1 MKGTIAIVFGALCC
15 LSAVAMITRPSAP
28 FTDRLALVRTTDSNP
43 NRTKEAEGFAA
54 LNPTLGLQL
63 DYSSNNI
70 QKIIVQC
77 SSGVGPDLY
86 DTYGGTQLQTYV
98 SSGIAQDVTK
108 EAKELG
114 FSIDGDTWPAVRGE
128 LSLEGVQYS
137 YPANVNADI
146 LIYNKALFDRFGVPY
161 PKQNITWDEFFEL
174 AKKMTRGEGANKV
187 YGITPLSSGLF
198 YETMRGEIFSPDG
211 TKLLITGKQM
221 QTAFQMYH
229 DLIYKH
235 KVAPSS
241 LDMKAMAG
249 QGGWGSGSINQ
260 FCDGRFAMINVGK
273 WALANFRTA
282 HKDQLEKWEKTGK
295 DPEKRKNVLRLGSVL
310 LPHHKGMKQS
320 YTVSARSVTINAL
333 GTNKKEALQFM
344 KFLASKEYSTIVN
357 EAVDALPGNPKFAN
371 VGLTEGNPELEEME
385 MHRNTIKAMEYGYQ
399 RRLSPFLLASDVD
412 RILKVQI
419 SRMESDQ
426 SLKIPELLADAQTEL
441 EALMQR
447 NLDRDPN
454 LRERYKELTGS
465 DRVGENR

>member
-1 MKGTIAIVFGALCC
+1 MKGTIAIVFGGLCC
-15 LSAVAMITRPSAP
+15 LSAVAMITRPGPA
-28 FTDRLALVRTTDSNP
+28 FTNRLGLVRTTDSNP
-43 NRTKEAEGFAA
+43 NRTKESEGFAA
-54 LNPTLGLQL
+54 LNPTLGIQL

-86 DTYGGTQLQTYV
+86 DTYGGTQMQTYV

-108 EAKELG
+108 EAKAMG

-146 LIYNKALFDRFGVPY
+146 LIYNKSLFDRFGVPY

-174 AKKMTRGEGANKV
+174 AKKMTRGQGPTKV
-187 YGITPLSSGLF
+187 YGMTPLSTGLF
-198 YETMRGEIFSPDG
+198 YESMRGEIFSPDG

-221 QTAFQMYH
+221 QKAFQMYH
-229 DLIYKH
+229 DLIFKY

-295 DPEKRKNVLRLGSVL
+295 DPEKRNEVLRLGSVL
-310 LPHHKGMKQS
+310 LPHHAGMKPC

-333 GTNKKEALQFM
+333 GPHKKEALQFM
-344 KFLASKEYSTIVN
+344 KFLAGKEYSTIVN
-357 EAVDALPGNPKFAN
+357 EAVDALPGNPKYAN
-371 VGLTEGNPELEEME
+371 IGLTEGDPDLGEME
-385 MHRNTIKAMEYGYQ
+385 MHRNTIKAMDYGYQ

-419 SRMESDQ
+419 SRMESDP
-426 SLKIPELLADAQTEL
+426 SLNIPDLLSDAQQEL
-441 EALMQR
+441 EDLMQR
-447 NLDRDPN
+447 NLDRDPK
-454 LRERYKELTGS
+454 LRERYKQLTGS